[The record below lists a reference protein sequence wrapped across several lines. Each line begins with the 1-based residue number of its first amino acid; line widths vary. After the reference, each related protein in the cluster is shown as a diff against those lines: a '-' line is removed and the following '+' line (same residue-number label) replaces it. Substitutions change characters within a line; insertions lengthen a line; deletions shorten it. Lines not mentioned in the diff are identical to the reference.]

1 MGHLRNISELMA
13 ARCAGV
19 PTRVLH
25 GGHAYEPT
33 ESRAVLAHLD
43 GVVSGLMHFLIIS
56 AAAGTP
62 GLALAS
68 QPKFAELQGTL
79 YSEELQAD
87 VLTRDFA
94 RPGELA
100 RAVVR
105 FVASMGRARV
115 ALAAA
120 LPRVRERSRR
130 NFDMLQSGAPCT
142 AACRPCADAD

>member
-1 MGHLRNISELMA
+1 MA

-33 ESRAVLAHLD
+33 ESRAVLALLD

-94 RPGELA
+94 RDCVTYWRNVLGSLSRGTSASCRGDPA
-100 RAVVR
+100 DVR
-105 FVASMGRARV
+105 RSSHMFVASILRLR
-115 ALAAA
+115 LAS
-120 LPRVRERSRR
+120 LC
-130 NFDMLQSGAPCT
+130 CT
-142 AACRPCADAD
+142 V

>member
-1 MGHLRNISELMA
+1 
-13 ARCAGV
+13 
-19 PTRVLH
+19 
-25 GGHAYEPT
+25 
-33 ESRAVLAHLD
+33 
-43 GVVSGLMHFLIIS
+43 MHFLIIS

-100 RAVVR
+100 RAVVQPR
-105 FVASMGRARV
+105 KARRVDRAPTD
-115 ALAAA
+115 L
-120 LPRVRERSRR
+120 RSDR
-130 NFDMLQSGAPCT
+130 DGP
-142 AACRPCADAD
+142 